1 MHFSALSLGL
11 MFLLA
16 AAHAH
21 PSSPVGATRFAKRQ
35 GKDLGNSACVGAC
48 VKAPET
54 LDCGK
59 NIQFRPHQGCYICCY
74 SDAREGGVPVTTAD
88 RGAGRF

>member
-21 PSSPVGATRFAKRQ
+21 PSSPVGANRFAKRQ

-59 NIQFRPHQGCYICCY
+59 NIQVHPFISVRSILLYLTPL
-74 SDAREGGVPVTTAD
+74 
-88 RGAGRF
+88 RFVQNVS